1 MKAQKNEI
9 INLIYESIDEINEQN
24 EISIS
29 KEPSARLFGKESDL
43 DSLGLVNLIVS
54 IEESVNES
62 FDTSISIADE
72 KAMSQKHSPFR
83 TVDTLAEYIV
93 LLINE
98 EKNG

>member
-1 MKAQKNEI
+1 MNTKNEI
-9 INLIYESIDEINEQN
+9 IKIVYEKIDEINELN
-24 EISIS
+24 GFNIPKEIN
-29 KEPSARLFGKESDL
+29 AHLFGRDSQL

-54 IEESVNES
+54 VEDSVNEVYN
-62 FDTSISIADE
+62 TSISIANE

-83 TVDTLAEYIV
+83 SVDTLSDYIV